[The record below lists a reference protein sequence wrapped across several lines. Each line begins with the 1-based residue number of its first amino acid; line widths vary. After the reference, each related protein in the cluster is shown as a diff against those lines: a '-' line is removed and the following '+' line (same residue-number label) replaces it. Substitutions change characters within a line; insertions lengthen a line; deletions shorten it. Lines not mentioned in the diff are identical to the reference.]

1 MRRQRRREQSK
12 IHVFCP
18 RSSGNILR
26 QLRKRIKERRMNT
39 VIIACEVLRPEMELL
54 AQDMPAPPSM
64 LFLEQKLHDYPEK
77 LRETFQEHVNT
88 FEKEHQGPLTILCG
102 YGLCGRALCG
112 VHSSRATLVFPKL
125 HDCIPL
131 LLGCGQQDA
140 NAASSREGATYW
152 ITPGWLTSFLIPFH
166 LEAHQRFALYEK
178 KFGPAKAARMVKAED
193 ALLVNYKNACHIR
206 WAEMGDT
213 YVSDAKEVASVT
225 ALPYSEREGSSGY
238 LAELLQGGKD
248 LEKFIRLT
256 PGQTIDMNTDGA
268 IISLQL

>member
-1 MRRQRRREQSK
+1 
-12 IHVFCP
+12 
-18 RSSGNILR
+18 
-26 QLRKRIKERRMNT
+26 MNT

-54 AQDMPAPPSM
+54 AQNMPEPPAM
-64 LFLEQKLHDYPEK
+64 LFLEQKLHDYPDK
-77 LRETFQEHVNT
+77 LRDTFQEHVNT
-88 FEKEHQGPLTILCG
+88 FENQYQGPLTILCG

-112 VHSSRATLVFPKL
+112 VRSSRATLVFPRL

-131 LLGCGQQDA
+131 LLGSMRQDA
-140 NAASSREGATYW
+140 NASSRESATYW

-213 YVSDAKEVASVT
+213 YVADAREVANAT
-225 ALPYSEREGSSGY
+225 ALPYSETVGSSGY
-238 LAELLQGGKD
+238 LAELLHGGND
-248 LEKFIRLT
+248 LEKFLRLA